1 MPHNSALQEWVV
13 LIANRSGRSR
23 DRTDRWPCHRRGR
36 GDTLTV
42 ASVPHLALGSNA
54 PEGRQT
60 SQERRRP
67 QPLTSTIIYGSGPF

>member
-1 MPHNSALQEWVV
+1 MPHNSALPEWVV
-13 LIANRSGRSR
+13 LIALVLVAAATAPIVGQAIVV
-23 DRTDRWPCHRRGR
+23 GR

-42 ASVPHLALGSNA
+42 AGVPHLALGIDA

-67 QPLTSTIIYGSGPF
+67 QPLTSTIIYGSGP